1 MRMQTNFGLSPS
13 GNSVG
18 GKKGGSPLPF
28 YVKTVCTVSKNIVR
42 SFYVVIGC
50 LVSDSFEHIK
60 HPLDSKPREGSQLRR
75 FRNAIIRGN
84 A

>member
-18 GKKGGSPLPF
+18 GKKGGSLLPF

-50 LVSDSFEHIK
+50 LVS
-60 HPLDSKPREGSQLRR
+60 
-75 FRNAIIRGN
+75 AIRLEYN
-84 A
+84 LF

>member
-42 SFYVVIGC
+42 SFM
-50 LVSDSFEHIK
+50 
-60 HPLDSKPREGSQLRR
+60 
-75 FRNAIIRGN
+75 
-84 A
+84 